1 MIERVAQHQSRFRTP
16 GLGPDARGVA
26 IGPSGLVLLP
36 GLERLVAFLR
46 AAGEEGALDE
56 LLDSLRI
63 VQVVSPLRT
72 REMLVEVQASSSHR
86 MDRLAALARLVG
98 AMVFTGTG
106 RHFVKYRDAQAP
118 FGYDIAQ
125 LLDDPGDFGLYHDR
139 FAQAYRADK
148 EIALRDLLLRLA
160 PVAVP
165 RARAEAPRTLYA
177 LVRTGLGDSVVGY
190 LARWAVPARVAVVE
204 WQRGGTSD
212 VVERAWLLQL
222 SQPAPRFT
230 ALLRSLPGVRLF
242 VPDVERAVVEFGHRH
257 PVPLSAC
264 APLFGSEELVL
275 FRANGD
281 GAITLTSRPPFV
293 DVQTV
298 TSLVATSPETLHHV
312 RALGVTSSFA
322 LPLRLVPT
330 GSAPK
335 RVAASVIPLGE
346 QDTLGRMLSVL
357 PPAMLQR
364 VQIAFSETTIYV
376 YGHDAVSVLPLG
388 TLYEE
393 LGDNVLVP
401 LGWGLSPPIPP
412 DVLRQLTRAAGDARL
427 FVTGDRTPITAIP
440 QSAFVPATR
449 VLLADV
455 PVMDDALLAPP
466 LDADLPLPDLWPD
479 APGILSAL
487 LTPGARGNLPPAR
500 TSPAQLGMVASP
512 PEPGAGEGSA
522 GG

>member
-16 GLGPDARGVA
+16 GLGPDTRGVA
-26 IGPSGLVLLP
+26 LGPVGVVLVP
-36 GLERLVAFLR
+36 SLERLVAFLR

-63 VQVVSPLRT
+63 VQVISPLRT
-72 REMLVEVQASSSHR
+72 REMVIEVQSSSSHR
-86 MDRLAALARLVG
+86 MDRLAAIARLVG
-98 AMVFTGTG
+98 AMVFTGSG

-125 LLDDPGDFGLYHDR
+125 LLDDPGDLGLYHDR
-139 FAQAYRADK
+139 FAQAYRVDK
-148 EIALRDLLLRLA
+148 ELALRDLLLRLA

-165 RARAEAPRTLYA
+165 RARIESPRTLYA

-222 SQPAPRFT
+222 AQPAQRFVS
-230 ALLRSLPGVRLF
+230 LLRSLPGVRLF
-242 VPDVERAVVEFGHRH
+242 VPDGERAVVEFGHRH
-257 PVPLSAC
+257 PIPLSAC
-264 APLFGSEELVL
+264 APLFGSEEMVI
-275 FRANGD
+275 FRAGGD
-281 GAITLTSRPPFV
+281 GAITLPVRPPFV

-298 TSLVATSPETLHHV
+298 TSLVATSPATIENVKTS
-312 RALGVTSSFA
+312 GVTSSFS
-322 LPLRLVPT
+322 LPLKLVPT

-335 RVAASVIPLGE
+335 RVAAAVIPLGE

-357 PPAMLQR
+357 PPAMLNR
-364 VQIAFSETTIYV
+364 IHVAFTETTIYL
-376 YGHDAVSVLPLG
+376 YGHDAASVVPLG
-388 TLYEE
+388 VLYED
-393 LGDNVLVP
+393 LGENVLVP

-412 DVLRQLTRAAGDARL
+412 DVLRQLARAPGDARL

-440 QSAFVPATR
+440 QSAFTPATR

-455 PVMDDALLAPP
+455 PVMEDVLIAPP
-466 LDADLPLPDLWPD
+466 LDADLPLPDLWPTP
-479 APGILSAL
+479 PGV
-487 LTPGARGNLPPAR
+487 LTGIMSPGARGEAPPPR
-500 TSPAQLGMVASP
+500 VSPAALDATTSTN
-512 PEPGAGEGSA
+512 EPGPR
-522 GG
+522 GGASGG